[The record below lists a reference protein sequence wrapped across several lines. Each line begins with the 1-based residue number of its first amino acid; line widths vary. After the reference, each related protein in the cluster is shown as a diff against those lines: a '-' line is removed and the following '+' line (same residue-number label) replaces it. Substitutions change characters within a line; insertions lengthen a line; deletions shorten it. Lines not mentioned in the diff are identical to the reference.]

1 MKKILALAMA
11 LVLVLSATSAMAVTV
26 GFSQIGA
33 ESDWR
38 TANTDDVLGKMEAA
52 GFDVVY
58 DDAMQQ
64 QQNQVKALRNFIT
77 QGVDYIVFTAIVTT
91 GWDEVLQEV
100 IDEEIPLIL
109 IDRFPETQLGED
121 FYVTFMGSDFP
132 EEGRR
137 AGRWIMNYMDSVGRG
152 ADEINIVELQGT
164 TGADA
169 ATGRYDG
176 IREALEGHDNY
187 KIVASQTGNFT
198 RAEGQAVMES
208 FLKSVDKIDV
218 LWAHNDDMALGAIDA
233 IKAAGLKPGEDI
245 IIVSAD
251 AVKAAFE
258 AIVAGELNCTIECSP
273 LLGGQVVEV
282 INALEGGETVNK
294 RTITIEGAFDMVGG
308 IEYADGLETIKAADV
323 IDERAY

>member
-1 MKKILALAMA
+1 MKKLLAMAMA

-38 TANTDDVLGKMEAA
+38 TANTDDVLGKLEAA
-52 GFDVVY
+52 GFEVVY

-100 IDEEIPLIL
+100 VDEGIPLIL
-109 IDRFPETQLGED
+109 IDRFPETQLGDD
-121 FYVTFMGSDFP
+121 FYITFMGSDFP

-137 AGRWIMNYMDSVGRG
+137 AGRWIVNYFESIGRG
-152 ADEINIVELQGT
+152 DEEVNIVELQGT

-176 IREALEGHDNY
+176 IREVLDQYDNFN
-187 KIVASQTGNFT
+187 IVATQTGNFT

-233 IKAAGLKPGEDI
+233 IKAAGLTPGKDI
-245 IIVSAD
+245 IIISAD

-258 AIVAGELNCTIECSP
+258 AMVAGELNCSIECSP
-273 LLGGQVVEV
+273 LLGNQVVEV
-282 INALEGGETVNK
+282 INKLEAGEEVEK
-294 RTITIEGAFDMVGG
+294 RTITIEYAYDQDGG
-308 IEYADGLETIKAADV
+308 IEYAEGLDTIKAADV

>member
-1 MKKILALAMA
+1 MKKLLALAMT
-11 LVLVLSATSAMAVTV
+11 LVLLLSASSAMAVTV

-52 GFDVVY
+52 GFEIVY

-109 IDRFPETQLGED
+109 IDRFPETQLGDD

-137 AGRWIMNYMDSVGRG
+137 AGRWIVNYFDSIGRG
-152 ADEINIVELQGT
+152 DEEINIVELEGT

-169 ATGRYDG
+169 ATGRYEG
-176 IREALEGHDNY
+176 IREYLADHPNFQ
-187 KIVASQTGNFT
+187 IVASQTGNFT

-273 LLGGQVVEV
+273 LLGGQVVDV
-282 INALEGGETVNK
+282 INRLEAGETVEK
-294 RTITIEGAFDMVGG
+294 RTITIEGAFDQNGG
-308 IEYADGLETIKAADV
+308 IEYADGMETIAAKDV

>member
-1 MKKILALAMA
+1 MKKLFA
-11 LVLVLSATSAMAVTV
+11 LVIALVIALSATSALAVTV

-38 TANTDDVLGKMEAA
+38 TANTDSVKGALEAA
-52 GFDVVY
+52 GFTVVY

-64 QQNQVKALRNFIT
+64 QQNQVKALRQFIT

-109 IDRFPETQLGED
+109 IDRFPETQLGDD

-137 AGRWIMNYMDSVGRG
+137 AGRWIMNYMENAGRG

-169 ATGRYDG
+169 ATGRYNG
-176 IREALEGHDNY
+176 IREALEGHDNF

-245 IIVSAD
+245 IIISAD

-258 AIVAGELNCTIECSP
+258 AMVAGELNCSIECSP
-273 LLGGQVVEV
+273 LLGGQVVDV
-282 INALEGGETVNK
+282 INKLEAGETVDK
-294 RTITIEGAFDMVGG
+294 RTVTIEYAYDIDGG
-308 IEYADGLETIKAADV
+308 IEYAEGQTTIKAGDV
-323 IDERAY
+323 IGERQY